1 MFTRIVTGVAP
12 ADLARLYEML
22 SCFLAT
28 TGQLHALAATTPG
41 VGGGAAAAGAADGL
55 AGGELDALGVDWVA
69 AGAAAAA
76 AAAAGQGVDAG
87 SVLRQAS
94 GAGAQRAMRALAEGA
109 ARACITGLQH
119 RAAGGPG

>member
-28 TGQLHALAATTPG
+28 TGQLHALAATTTG
-41 VGGGAAAAGAADGL
+41 AAGGGAAAGGPAGSGV
-55 AGGELDALGVDWVA
+55 DALGVDWVA